1 MENPFLFGG
10 VGYNLSAY
18 ERNRVYLNVEGVDL
32 DDISAVTGADSDGDG
47 RAVVA
52 ADFNGDG
59 REDLLVRQAG
69 GGPLLLFENRFP
81 KRHWLK
87 VSLRGT
93 RSNSHGI
100 GARLVAAVAG
110 RNIVRELYPV
120 NGFMAQGP
128 AYAHFGLG
136 TATQVD
142 DLMVRWPSGLIE
154 RFKDVKADQHLVLT
168 EPEETVAP
176 ARAGRQGGSRGPIPA
191 VLHE

>member
-1 MENPFLFGG
+1 MENPFLFGSIG
-10 VGYNLSAY
+10 SGYNLSGY
-18 ERNRVYLNVEGVDL
+18 ERNRVYLNVEGSDF
-32 DDISAVTGADSDGDG
+32 DDISALTAADSDGDG

-93 RSNSHGI
+93 QSNSHGI

-128 AYAHFGLG
+128 TYVHFGLG
-136 TATQVD
+136 AATQVD
-142 DLMVRWPSGLIE
+142 DLTVRWPSGLVE

-168 EPEETVAP
+168 EPNEAIGP
-176 ARAGRQGGSRGPIPA
+176 ARAGR
-191 VLHE
+191 